1 MVSGEIMTVGVI
13 IKHNVP
19 MIVTFNEQEVEEIAY
34 SLAAVIEMSFNV
46 VSMFS
51 FPDEM
56 ED

>member
-19 MIVTFNEQEVEEIAY
+19 MIVTFNEQDVEEIAY